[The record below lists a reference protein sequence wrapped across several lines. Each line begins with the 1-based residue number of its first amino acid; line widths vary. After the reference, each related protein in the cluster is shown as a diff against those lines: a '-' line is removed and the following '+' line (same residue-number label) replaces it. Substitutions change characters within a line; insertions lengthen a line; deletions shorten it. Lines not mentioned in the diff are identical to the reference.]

1 MPQKDTG
8 ISKDSNVSLTTN
20 GQPLISSLA
29 DIEASTLISD

>member
-1 MPQKDTG
+1 MPQKDTD
-8 ISKDSNVSLTTN
+8 ISKDFGVSFTTN